1 MEDPYDPV
9 PDGTEG
15 EIAFVDDAGQ
25 VHMNWDNG
33 RSLALVPNVD
43 SFETI

>member
-15 EIAFVDDAGQ
+15 EIALIDDAGQ
-25 VHMNWDNG
+25 IHMNWDNG
-33 RSLALVPNVD
+33 RSLALVPDVD